1 MSQARLLDDVRQAA
15 KDYASSEHRLRLAV
29 TAARAAEV
37 PIASIAKAAG
47 VTRQT
52 VYNWSSDYG
61 RASQLTVSAST
72 GLTELPV
79 QRPRAV
85 KGAPVLVLSSRHRRG
100 LMKWDGR
107 FGKASGYAGDR
118 LGVSIPGKIVDVIA
132 ESWALAGDSSGE
144 GCRPDSGD
152 LVICP
157 DGTLGTVVDGAGTD
171 GDIHIEADGQVSRC
185 TRWAVVLP
193 GI

>member
-1 MSQARLLDDVRQAA
+1 
-15 KDYASSEHRLRLAV
+15 V

-52 VYNWSSDYG
+52 VYNWSSEYG

-185 TRWAVVLP
+185 TRWAVVLS

>member
-1 MSQARLLDDVRQAA
+1 
-15 KDYASSEHRLRLAV
+15 
-29 TAARAAEV
+29 
-37 PIASIAKAAG
+37 
-47 VTRQT
+47 
-52 VYNWSSDYG
+52 
-61 RASQLTVSAST
+61 
-72 GLTELPV
+72 
-79 QRPRAV
+79 
-85 KGAPVLVLSSRHRRG
+85 
-100 LMKWDGR
+100 MKWDGR

-185 TRWAVVLP
+185 TWWAVVLP